1 MNKISDLLHLTAY
14 QFNPDRLKIAREY
27 RGLKK
32 NELAQRLNLTPSAV
46 TQFESGQVKP
56 NPQTVAHL
64 SMALR
69 FPVSFFSQSINT
81 AVISAEQCHFRSLL
95 SCSQIERRRMIGAG
109 SLIGIIVQF
118 IEEHINLPIEQ
129 VSDATSYGAETLDE
143 IDEAAEKVRRDWGL
157 GLGPLENV
165 IHLLESKGILVF
177 RLLEESRRL
186 DAFSLW
192 QGNHPLIFLNSEKGS
207 ASRNRFDAAHE
218 LGHLILHSDYLPG
231 NKTQESQANQF
242 ASAFLLPRETFL
254 KECPRRLV
262 WNHFL
267 ELKHR
272 WKVSLSALVR
282 RAKDL
287 KIISEDTYKRANV
300 QIAKN
305 GWRRDEP
312 LEPEIEFPT
321 ILPQA
326 FNLLSAEGWTVSE
339 IAKELSL
346 SEVDLKW
353 LVFMDSANTE
363 EMEIENVQ
371 VQEEIDGQLP
381 LLKGI
386 YNFSEFINKDKQVK

>member
-1 MNKISDLLHLTAY
+1 MNKISDLLHLAAY
-14 QFNPDRLKIAREY
+14 QFNPDRMKIAREY

-32 NELAQRLNLTPSAV
+32 NELAQKLSLTPSAL
-46 TQFESGQVKP
+46 TQFERGQAKP

-69 FPVSFFSQSINT
+69 FPATFFAQPMDAPI
-81 AVISAEQCHFRSLL
+81 ISSEQCHFRSLL
-95 SCSQIERRRMIGAG
+95 SCSQMERRRMVAAG
-109 SLIGIIVQF
+109 NLIGIITQF
-118 IEEHINLPIEQ
+118 IEEHINLPDEQ
-129 VSDATSYGAETLDE
+129 VSNTTAYGAETLEE
-143 IDEAAEKVRRDWGL
+143 IDEAAERVRREWGL
-157 GLGPLENV
+157 GLGPIDNV

-177 RLLEESRRL
+177 RLLEDSRRL

-192 QGNHPLIFLNSEKGS
+192 QGGHPLIFLNSEKGS

-218 LGHLILHSDYLPG
+218 LGHLVLHSDYLPG
-231 NKTQESQANQF
+231 NKIQELQANQF
-242 ASAFLLPRETFL
+242 ASAFLLPRQTFM

-262 WNHFL
+262 WKHFL

-272 WKVSLSALVR
+272 WKVSLPALVR

-305 GWRRDEP
+305 GWRGGNEP
-312 LEPEIEFPT
+312 VEPEIEYPT
-321 ILPQA
+321 ILSQA
-326 FNLLSAEGWTVSE
+326 FNLLNDEGWSISK

-353 LVFMDSANTE
+353 LVFMDSTGRD
-363 EMEIENVQ
+363 EIEEFQLPSSVDEN
-371 VQEEIDGQLP
+371 LP
-381 LLKGI
+381 LLRDVYSLFDAENAK
-386 YNFSEFINKDKQVK
+386 SLNK